1 MEARCNRGRRNRG
14 RLNRGRHNRGR
25 LQLAA
30 IVRHLPMKP
39 RALEGKRFSAGQAK
53 RNADHNRS
61 DSLAG
66 GHSEVFRRP
75 PGSIFHALSTRGTSS
90 RRSCDTAST
99 VHCFFKVPARTHFPR
114 SDALPGGGGGTE
126 ARLYEGVRSREYR
139 SPTFFQKERHFRCCD
154 CISRDVGRS
163 TSRLLLLYLKAM

>member
-114 SDALPGGGGGTE
+114 SDALPGGGGVPKPGCT
-126 ARLYEGVRSREYR
+126 RVSDQGSIVLPHFSRKKGI
-139 SPTFFQKERHFRCCD
+139 FAVAIAFQ
-154 CISRDVGRS
+154 G
-163 TSRLLLLYLKAM
+163 M